1 MTDKALNPIAARCP
15 RRSSL
20 TLPLALALVLPLA
33 LLTGCSSAKKTDPY
47 APASEAA
54 RDTQR
59 AIALNNEA
67 LPYMDKGD
75 LSSMNR
81 AEELLRQAL
90 SADLYFGPAHNNLGV
105 IYLQEGKYYEAAGEF
120 EWARRLLPGHPDPR
134 VNLAMTLESA
144 GRSDEA
150 IATYRT
156 ALEVYPEYVAAM
168 QGLARLQ
175 LKSGKTDEKT
185 ACLLKEVAMKGET
198 PQWRDWARGE
208 LTRVR

>member
-1 MTDKALNPIAARCP
+1 MNDATGRKFDSRSAAACAAALAIAIIAA
-15 RRSSL
+15 
-20 TLPLALALVLPLA
+20 A
-33 LLTGCSSAKKTDPY
+33 GCSATKPTDPY
-47 APASEAA
+47 APVSEAT
-54 RDTQR
+54 RDTQK
-59 AIALNNEA
+59 AIALNNQA
-67 LPYMDKGD
+67 LPFMEKKD
-75 LSSMNR
+75 LASLTK
-81 AEELLRQAL
+81 AEDLLRQAL
-90 SADLYFGPAHNNLGV
+90 AADLYFGPAHNNLGV

-156 ALEVYPEYVAAM
+156 ALEVYPDYIAAA

-185 ACLLKEVAMKGET
+185 PALLRVIAMQGDT
-198 PQWRDWARGE
+198 PDWREWAKGE

>member
-1 MTDKALNPIAARCP
+1 MTDKVLNPVATQRPSQGCLA
-15 RRSSL
+15 
-20 TLPLALALVLPLA
+20 LPLTFALTFT
-33 LLTGCSSAKKTDPY
+33 LLTGCSSTKKTDPY
-47 APASEAA
+47 APASQAD

-59 AIALNNEA
+59 AITLNNEA

-75 LSSMNR
+75 LSSMQR
-81 AEELLRQAL
+81 AEDLLRQAL

-156 ALEVYPEYVAAM
+156 ALEVYPDYVAAM

-175 LKSGKTDEKT
+175 LKSGKSDEKT
-185 ACLLKEVAMKGET
+185 IVLLKEVAMRGESSE
-198 PQWRDWARGE
+198 WRDWAKGE
-208 LTRVR
+208 LTRAR

>member
-1 MTDKALNPIAARCP
+1 MNCR
-15 RRSSL
+15 RRSISRSHAAAFFVASL
-20 TLPLALALVLPLA
+20 CAVASLVG
-33 LLTGCSSAKKTDPY
+33 GCSTSKTKDPY
-47 APASEAA
+47 APVSEAD
-54 RDTQR
+54 RDTQK

-67 LPYMDKGD
+67 LSFMDKGD
-75 LSSMNR
+75 VSSFNK
-81 AEELLRQAL
+81 AEGLLRQSL

-156 ALEVYPEYVAAM
+156 ALEVYPDYIAAA

-175 LKSGKTDEKT
+175 LKNGKADEKT
-185 ACLLKEVAMKGET
+185 PALLRVIAMQGET
-198 PQWRDWARGE
+198 PEWREWAKGE